1 MTYSMPLHTRY
12 GTSHTG
18 TENLAVNPSK
28 GHWRCPWSWTVTG
41 AVHGANMHLPRCSCF
56 GSHEALCLGNTICP
70 VQTHAVSHHTP
81 QGARPCLPSHVAVP
95 WSLPWLEVARWPR
108 CRHVLPGVCCRPH
121 EPCRPCSRL
130 QQRGCEHVSA
140 RQIKGRPSA
149 NKDSEDEVALWFRGS
164 AV

>member
-1 MTYSMPLHTRY
+1 MPLHTRY

-70 VQTHAVSHHTP
+70 VQTHAVRVITH
-81 QGARPCLPSHVAVP
+81 
-95 WSLPWLEVARWPR
+95 PR
-108 CRHVLPGVCCRPH
+108 VLG
-121 EPCRPCSRL
+121 
-130 QQRGCEHVSA
+130 HVSPHMWLFHGA
-140 RQIKGRPSA
+140 S
-149 NKDSEDEVALWFRGS
+149 RGS
-164 AV
+164 RSRAGPAAGMSCQGFAAAHTNRADPAPGCSNGGANTNQPAR

>member
-28 GHWRCPWSWTVTG
+28 GHWRCPWSWTITG

-70 VQTHAVSHHTP
+70 VQTHAVRVITH
-81 QGARPCLPSHVAVP
+81 
-95 WSLPWLEVARWPR
+95 PR
-108 CRHVLPGVCCRPH
+108 VLG
-121 EPCRPCSRL
+121 
-130 QQRGCEHVSA
+130 HVSPHMWLFHGA
-140 RQIKGRPSA
+140 S
-149 NKDSEDEVALWFRGS
+149 RGS
-164 AV
+164 RSRAGPAAGMSCQGFAAAHTNRADPAPGCSNGGANTNQPAR